1 MRRFTVTALG
11 VASLLL
17 TACGGGEAAPDA
29 AAPNPDAQLR
39 EIYKELVE
47 INTAPSGS
55 TTVAAEAM
63 AARLRA
69 AGFPEADVQVLGP
82 RPERGNLVARLRG
95 NGRARP
101 MMLLGHLDVVEAR
114 REDWSYDPF
123 MLQELDGYFY
133 GRGTLDDKS
142 MCAIWVASLIRLKQ
156 EGWIPDRDIIIALT
170 AAEEEGAGPD
180 NGAQWLLGNHPG
192 LVDAEFVLNEGGG
205 GQIKNGKNIANAVQ
219 ASEKVYQ
226 TYRFE
231 VRNRG
236 GHSSRPSKDNAI
248 YRLAEGLARL
258 AKYDFPVA
266 LNEVT
271 AGYFKQMAEIEKG
284 QLADDMLAITGPR
297 PPAAA
302 IERLSASPYYNA
314 LMRTTC
320 VATQLEAGHAE
331 NALPQTARATVNCRV
346 LPGVPVEEV
355 LATLVRIVADGE
367 IAITPV
373 EEATPS
379 PPSPLNPAIMK
390 PIAALT
396 EEFWPGVPVLPS
408 MSTGATDGLFYRK
421 AGIPVY
427 GVSGLFV
434 DIDDNRAHGKDERVG
449 VRQLYESREFLYRL
463 VKVLS
468 APSS

>member
-1 MRRFTVTALG
+1 MRRFTVTLC

-17 TACGGGEAAPDA
+17 MACGGRGAAPDTA
-29 AAPNPDAQLR
+29 TPNLEPDAQLR
-39 EIYKELVE
+39 EIFKELVE
-47 INTAPSGS
+47 INTSPSGS

-69 AGFPEADVQVLGP
+69 AGFPDADVQVLGP

-180 NGAQWLLGNHPG
+180 NGAQWLLANHPG

-231 VRNRG
+231 VRNPG
-236 GHSSRPSKDNAI
+236 GHSSRPSKNNAI
-248 YRLAEGLARL
+248 YRLTEGLSRL

-284 QLADDMLAITGPR
+284 QLAADMLAITGPR
-297 PPAAA
+297 PPAEA

-314 LMRTTC
+314 LIRTTC

-331 NALPQTARATVNCRV
+331 N
-346 LPGVPVEEV
+346 
-355 LATLVRIVADGE
+355 
-367 IAITPV
+367 
-373 EEATPS
+373 
-379 PPSPLNPAIMK
+379 
-390 PIAALT
+390 
-396 EEFWPGVPVLPS
+396 
-408 MSTGATDGLFYRK
+408 
-421 AGIPVY
+421 
-427 GVSGLFV
+427 
-434 DIDDNRAHGKDERVG
+434 
-449 VRQLYESREFLYRL
+449 ESRL
-463 VKVLS
+463 
-468 APSS
+468 